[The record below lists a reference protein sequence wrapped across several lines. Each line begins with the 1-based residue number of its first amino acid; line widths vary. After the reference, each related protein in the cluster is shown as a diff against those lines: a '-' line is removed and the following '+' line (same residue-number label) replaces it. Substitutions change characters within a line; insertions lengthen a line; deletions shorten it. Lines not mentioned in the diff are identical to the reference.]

1 MSHLDFEALKE
12 LHNTANNLLHSPVI
26 KQALVSRQQEKH
38 VDEVSEASLC
48 MLDVCGNTKDVLL
61 LVKEHLQ
68 ELQSTF
74 RRISIGETAA
84 TENKLSGF
92 YTHRKKLRKEL
103 LSCLRTLKGMKN
115 SYVMNSDLG
124 QGDHNLGMV
133 VNVLREV
140 RATNISIVE
149 SLMSLM
155 SMPSPVCKSSR
166 GSIRSKFMRVNSL
179 SLWKNCDM
187 KTFQTGNRI
196 LEAVE
201 GAIEDLEV
209 ELDCIFRRLIRTRVS
224 LLNIFST

>member
-1 MSHLDFEALKE
+1 MLHLDFEALKE

-26 KQALVSRQQEKH
+26 KQTLVSHQQEKH
-38 VDEVSEASLC
+38 VNEVSEASLC
-48 MLDVCGNTKDVLL
+48 MLDACGNTKDVLL
-61 LVKEHLQ
+61 LVKDHLQ

-92 YTHRKKLRKEL
+92 CVYRKKLRKEL
-103 LSCLRTLKGMKN
+103 LNCSRTLKGMKN
-115 SYVMNSDLG
+115 NEIMHSDLYSID
-124 QGDHNLGMV
+124 QNLGVV

-140 RATNISIVE
+140 RATNVSIVE

-155 SMPSPVCKSSR
+155 SMPSPVCKSNR
-166 GSIRSKFMRVNSL
+166 GSFRSKFMRVNSL

-201 GAIEDLEV
+201 TAIEDLEV

-224 LLNIFST
+224 LLNIFTT

>member
-1 MSHLDFEALKE
+1 MLHLDFEALKE

-26 KQALVSRQQEKH
+26 KQSLVSYQQEKH
-38 VDEVSEASLC
+38 VYEVSEASLS
-48 MLDVCGNTKDVLL
+48 MLDACGNTKDVLL
-61 LVKEHLQ
+61 LVKDHLQ

-84 TENKLSGF
+84 TKSKLSGF
-92 YTHRKKLRKEL
+92 YIHRKKLRKEL
-103 LSCLRTLKGMKN
+103 LNCLRALKGMKN
-115 SYVMNSDLG
+115 NDIMNSDLYSI
-124 QGDHNLGMV
+124 DHNLGVV

-140 RATNISIVE
+140 RATNVSIVE

-155 SMPSPVCKSSR
+155 SMPSPVCKSNR
-166 GSIRSKFMRVNSL
+166 GSFRSKFMRVNSL

-187 KTFQTGNRI
+187 KTFQTGNKI

-201 GAIEDLEV
+201 TAIEDLEV

-224 LLNIFST
+224 LLNIFTT

>member
-26 KQALVSRQQEKH
+26 KQTLVSHQQEKH
-38 VDEVSEASLC
+38 VNEVSEASLC
-48 MLDVCGNTKDVLL
+48 MLDACGNTKDVLL
-61 LVKEHLQ
+61 LVKDHLQ
-68 ELQSTF
+68 ELHSTF

-84 TENKLSGF
+84 TESKLSGF
-92 YTHRKKLRKEL
+92 CIHRKKLRKEL
-103 LSCLRTLKGMKN
+103 LNCLRTLKGMKN
-115 SYVMNSDLG
+115 NDFMNFDLYSI
-124 QGDHNLGMV
+124 DHNLGVV

-155 SMPSPVCKSSR
+155 SMPSPVCKSNR
-166 GSIRSKFMRVNSL
+166 GSFRSKFMRVNSL

-187 KTFQTGNRI
+187 KTFQTGNKI
-196 LEAVE
+196 LETVE
-201 GAIEDLEV
+201 TAIEDLEV

-224 LLNIFST
+224 LLNIFTT

>member
-124 QGDHNLGMV
+124 QGDHNLGVV
-133 VNVLREV
+133 VNVLRE
-140 RATNISIVE
+140 
-149 SLMSLM
+149 
-155 SMPSPVCKSSR
+155 
-166 GSIRSKFMRVNSL
+166 RVNQIKIHESEQPKSL
-179 SLWKNCDM
+179 EELRHENVP
-187 KTFQTGNRI
+187 NREQDI
-196 LEAVE
+196 
-201 GAIEDLEV
+201 GGRGG
-209 ELDCIFRRLIRTRVS
+209 CH
-224 LLNIFST
+224 

>member
-12 LHNTANNLLHSPVI
+12 LHNTANNLLHSPVM
-26 KQALVSRQQEKH
+26 KQALFSHQQEKH
-38 VDEVSEASLC
+38 VNEVSEASLC
-48 MLDVCGNTKDVLL
+48 MLDDCGTTKDVLL
-61 LVKEHLQ
+61 LVKDHLQ

-74 RRISIGETAA
+74 RRISIGETAT
-84 TENKLSGF
+84 TESKLSGF
-92 YTHRKKLRKEL
+92 YIHRKKLRKEL
-103 LSCLRTLKGMKN
+103 LNCSLKGMKN
-115 SYVMNSDLG
+115 NDIMNNDLYSI
-124 QGDHNLGMV
+124 DHNLGVV

-155 SMPSPVCKSSR
+155 SMPSPVCKSNR
-166 GSIRSKFMRVNSL
+166 GSFRSKFMRVNSL

-201 GAIEDLEV
+201 TAIEDLEV

-224 LLNIFST
+224 LLNIFTT

>member
-12 LHNTANNLLHSPVI
+12 LHNTANNLLHSPVM
-26 KQALVSRQQEKH
+26 KQAIVSHRQEKH
-38 VDEVSEASLC
+38 VYEVSEASLC
-48 MLDVCGNTKDVLL
+48 MLDACGTTKDVLL
-61 LVKEHLQ
+61 LVKDHLQ

-84 TENKLSGF
+84 TESKLSGF
-92 YTHRKKLRKEL
+92 SIHRKKLRKEL
-103 LSCLRTLKGMKN
+103 LNCSRTLKGMKN
-115 SYVMNSDLG
+115 NDIMNCDLYSI
-124 QGDHNLGMV
+124 DHNLGVV

-155 SMPSPVCKSSR
+155 SMPSPVCKSNR
-166 GSIRSKFMRVNSL
+166 GSFRSKFMRVNSL

-196 LEAVE
+196 LESVE
-201 GAIEDLEV
+201 TAIEDLEV
-209 ELDCIFRRLIRTRVS
+209 ELDSIFRRLIRTRVS
-224 LLNIFST
+224 LLNIFTT